1 MTGTKQRPEDVPGNA
16 VGTADQQLLK
26 DLREANEKLVLAT
39 LRAQELTEQAEAAR
53 LRAEQVTE
61 KLKETE
67 RELRETAEFR
77 EQLLGIVSHDLR
89 NPLGAISMCA
99 QLLLSQGQ
107 YDSETIV
114 HKASFL
120 LTSVH
125 RMDRMIKQLFSFTR
139 ARLGGGVPLEVEA
152 TDLQPICE
160 HTVEELKLTTT
171 VPIHTEYRGD
181 TTGTWDGERLI
192 EALSNLVS
200 NAIDYATEGTPVL
213 VLAQDCGNEIVVRVT
228 NQGKPIPDELL
239 PVLFVAFHRGK
250 AAIKARAGHLGLGL
264 YIAHEIVRSH
274 GGTLT
279 AKSEGG
285 TTTLEMRLPRHSPS
299 EELSAKVRL

>member
-53 LRAEQVTE
+53 LRAEQVSE